1 MKVKIQA
8 RRVYHKFAEVEI
20 EVCEDDFDDYRFEN
34 GKWVTLQDY
43 LIEKEELYYDKIEEV
58 IAKAD
63 YEDGNGVDEYD
74 GMNEPE
80 SESEWR
86 YECDEIHDRG
96 HL

>member
-1 MKVKIQA
+1 MKVKIEA

-20 EVCEDDFDDYRFEN
+20 EVCEDDFNDFKSDN
-34 GKWVTLQDY
+34 GKWTTLQDY
-43 LIEKEELYYDKIEEV
+43 LICKEELYNDKIEEV

-63 YEDGNGVDEYD
+63 YEDGNGVYEHD
-74 GMNEPE
+74 GMNELE

-86 YECDEIHDRG
+86 YECDEIHDGG

>member
-1 MKVKIQA
+1 MKVKIEV

-20 EVCEDDFDDYRFEN
+20 EVSEDDFDDYRFEN

-43 LIEKEELYYDKIEEV
+43 LIEKEELYNDKIEEV
-58 IAKAD
+58 IDKAD
-63 YEDGNGVDEYD
+63 YEDGNGVDGHD

-86 YECDEIHDRG
+86 YECDEINDGG